1 MLADSNI
8 LILAASASNHPLQE
22 WLIRELPGVSVITR
36 VETLGYHR
44 LRAMERLLLEE
55 LLGQLRHYGINGKT
69 VELAIGL
76 RQQRKM
82 SLGDALIAATCQEHR
97 LTLATQNVSDFS
109 WIPDLVLFDPMSHLA
124 MP

>member
-8 LILAASASNHPLQE
+8 LILAASTPDHPFQE
-22 WLIRELPGVSVITR
+22 WLVRELPGVSVVTR

-44 LRAMERLLLEE
+44 LRPLERLLLEE
-55 LLGQLRHYGINGKT
+55 TLGQLRHYGITGKT
-69 VELAIGL
+69 VDLAIAL

-97 LTLATQNVSDFS
+97 LTLATQNSSDFS
-109 WIPDLVLFDPMSHLA
+109 WISGLTLFDPMA
-124 MP
+124 CITMP